1 MQKAIGF
8 IGLGIMGFSMAGH
21 LATKGHKVSVFNRSL
36 KKSQEWIK
44 KHNGTLCESLSELA
58 ESAEVIILCVGNDD
72 DVKNI
77 INGDDGIINYLK
89 PGTILIDHTTTSAEL
104 PIELNKSL
112 HLKKVSFLD
121 APVSGGQAGAESGIL
136 SVMVGGNKESYK
148 DIKEIIGTY
157 SKFIKYMGESGS
169 GQLTKMVNQIC
180 IAGLIQALAEGIN
193 FSDEVGLN
201 TKDVIEVI
209 SKGAAQSWQM
219 ENRWETMINDE
230 YNHGFAV
237 DLMRKDLDIVLKKA
251 KTNNIPIDITK
262 IVNDYYKDIQ
272 KAGGGRLDT
281 SSLLKRIKDLI

>member
-1 MQKAIGF
+1 MQKTLGF
-8 IGLGIMGFSMAGH
+8 IGLGIMGFPMAGH
-21 LATKGHKVSVFNRSL
+21 LATKGYKVSVFNRTIR
-36 KKSQEWIK
+36 KSQDWIK
-44 KHNGTLCESLSELA
+44 KYNGTLCESLSELA
-58 ESAEVIILCVGNDD
+58 ESSEVIFLCVRNDD
-72 DVKNI
+72 DVKNL

-148 DIKEIIGTY
+148 NVKEIIGAY

-230 YNHGFAV
+230 YEHGFAV

-251 KTNNIPIDITK
+251 EKNNIPIDITK
-262 IVNDYYKDIQ
+262 VVNNYYKDIQ

>member
-1 MQKAIGF
+1 MQKAVGF
-8 IGLGIMGFSMAGH
+8 IGLGVMGFPMAGH
-21 LATKGHKVSVFNRSL
+21 LATKGYKVSVFNRTL
-36 KKSQEWIK
+36 RKSQDWIK
-44 KHNGTLCESLSELA
+44 KYNGALCESLSELA
-58 ESAEVIILCVGNDD
+58 ESSEVIFLCVGNDD

-77 INGDDGIINYLK
+77 INGDDGIINHLK

-148 DIKEIIGTY
+148 NVKEIIGAY

-230 YNHGFAV
+230 YEHGFAV

-251 KTNNIPIDITK
+251 EKNNIPIDITK
-262 IVNDYYKDIQ
+262 VVNNYYKDIQ